1 MFVSVVGLMA
11 ATLDCLTLLRLS
23 PRDIHH
29 YRETFSDGQTD
40 FLNNPFNDCFVG
52 LCCDTH
58 LCFSHALPGVL
69 LWRESIWQL
78 TISIDFLGFIIREVT
93 DDRRW
98 HRFQD
103 TVTSRRD
110 LFLIRRKT
118 WSKWWVGSKQPVTP
132 HSPTIPLAWLTPGC
146 RFDYEPSSP
155 LWLRAAFFLADIV
168 PFFGVSFPSPSLVY
182 PVPFCLSHLSVKVKR
197 SSSSDRVS
205 GQIRI
210 WAFVPC
216 HISLCIWL
224 ISRVKGSAPFDWMT
238 EMI

>member
-1 MFVSVVGLMA
+1 MLLWGKKTTHTHLSLYSSHSSLSCLFLFTFFTLASKSCKQVSLFPFPLSPKPAHLLSLDLPIPQQPNLQLVLVNQPDTFASISSNMNTNVMFVSVVGLMA

-93 DDRRW
+93 DDRR
-98 HRFQD
+98 
-103 TVTSRRD
+103 
-110 LFLIRRKT
+110 
-118 WSKWWVGSKQPVTP
+118 
-132 HSPTIPLAWLTPGC
+132 
-146 RFDYEPSSP
+146 
-155 LWLRAAFFLADIV
+155 
-168 PFFGVSFPSPSLVY
+168 
-182 PVPFCLSHLSVKVKR
+182 
-197 SSSSDRVS
+197 
-205 GQIRI
+205 
-210 WAFVPC
+210 
-216 HISLCIWL
+216 
-224 ISRVKGSAPFDWMT
+224 
-238 EMI
+238 